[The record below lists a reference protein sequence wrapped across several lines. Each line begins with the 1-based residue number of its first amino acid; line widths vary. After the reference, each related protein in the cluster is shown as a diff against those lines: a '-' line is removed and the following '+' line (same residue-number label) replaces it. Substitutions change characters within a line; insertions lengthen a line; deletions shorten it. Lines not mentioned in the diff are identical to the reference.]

1 MKIVWTKLAIKDLG
15 RAWDYVALDKPS
27 MADALMEV
35 IARAAESL
43 RAYPNLG
50 RPGRVRG
57 TRELVV
63 VGTPFIIPYRVRSD
77 RIEILAVLHG
87 ARRWPDAL

>member
-1 MKIVWTKLAIKDLG
+1 
-15 RAWDYVALDKPS
+15 
-27 MADALMEV
+27 MEG

-43 RAYPNLG
+43 LAYPNLG
-50 RPGRVRG
+50 RQGRVRG

-63 VGTPFIIPYRVRSD
+63 LGTPFVIPYRVKEG